1 MDPRSSAP
9 NRILERCK
17 SFTRAAE
24 FRASGLYA
32 YHTRLEIDEHCG
44 PAEYYLNGKKILM
57 FGSNDYL
64 GLTHDPVVRAAA
76 AQAAINFGTGCSGSR
91 MLNGTYAIHE
101 QLEAELA
108 QFLGREAVM
117 LFSTGYQANFGA
129 ISALVGRGDAIF
141 MDRRNHASLVDGCR
155 GNLDSVKRF
164 RCEVPGELESM
175 LAACRPEQGK
185 LVIVDAVFSMEGD
198 IVDLPRIVEL
208 CERHNAVLYLD
219 EAHSVGVLGER
230 GRGVAEHFDL
240 EEEVHIVM
248 GTFSK
253 SFGSV
258 GGYVASS
265 ATVIDYLRHN
275 SRSYIFSASL
285 PPPVV
290 ETVRASLRIIMGEPE
305 RRRALMENAD
315 YARAGL
321 QDLGFSMRAG
331 RTPILGIFVGDEV
344 ATCRTF
350 HEMLAEGI
358 YVNPV
363 LPPAVQTPLLRIS
376 LQATH
381 TRAQIDRLLSVMAGM
396 KKRPDLITL

>member
-1 MDPRSSAP
+1 MDPRSSPP
-9 NRILERCK
+9 NRILERCAA
-17 SFTRAAE
+17 FTRPAEYRAA
-24 FRASGLYA
+24 GLYP
-32 YHTRLEIDEHCG
+32 YHTRLERDEHCG

-76 AQAAINFGTGCSGSR
+76 ARAAVNYGTGCSGSR
-91 MLNGTYAIHE
+91 MLNGTFAIHE

-108 QFLGREAVM
+108 RFLRREAVM
-117 LFSTGYQANFGA
+117 LFSTGYQSNVGA
-129 ISALVGRGDAIF
+129 ISALIGRGDAIF

-155 GNLDSVKRF
+155 GNLENVRRF
-164 RCEVPGELESM
+164 RCETPGELEAL
-175 LAACRPEQGK
+175 LASCRSDQGK
-185 LVIVDAVFSMEGD
+185 LVAVDAVFSMEGD
-198 IVDLPRIVEL
+198 VVDLPSLVET
-208 CERHNAVLYLD
+208 CRRHGAVLYLD

-230 GRGVAEHFDL
+230 GRGVAEHFGL
-240 EEEVHIVM
+240 EDDVHIVM

-253 SFGSV
+253 SFAAV
-258 GGYVASS
+258 GGFVAST
-265 ATVIDYLRHN
+265 APVIEYLRHV

-290 ETVRASLRIIMGEPE
+290 ETVRAALRIIAEEPE
-305 RRRALMENAD
+305 RRQTLMANAD

-321 QDLGFSMRAG
+321 LDLGFRMHPG
-331 RTPILGIFVGDEV
+331 KTPILGVAVSDEPG
-344 ATCRTF
+344 TCRIF
-350 HEMLAEGI
+350 HELLAEGV

-381 TRAQIDRLLSVMAGM
+381 SRAQIDRLFAAMASL
-396 KKRPDLITL
+396 KKRPDLITV